1 MHKTDT
7 FEKFEKQQLL
17 KQRSIDNYPSS
28 FITAKVRAIGGGGSR
43 NLIRRKVGVYL
54 PRGRVSFLRGREI
67 LGIKRTSNIIRKS
80 KQEKDTCPDIPSVV
94 AFYFSSFFCYV
105 TSKRK
110 VGINRYLNIIFHQ
123 LNNNREKL
131 YFNT

>member
-1 MHKTDT
+1 M
-7 FEKFEKQQLL
+7 
-17 KQRSIDNYPSS
+17 
-28 FITAKVRAIGGGGSR
+28 
-43 NLIRRKVGVYL
+43 YL

-67 LGIKRTSNIIRKS
+67 LGIKRFVKRTSNIIRKS
-80 KQEKDTCPDIPSVV
+80 KQEKDPNIPSVIT
-94 AFYFSSFFCYV
+94 FYFYSFFYYV